1 MDAIPE
7 LTDTDGVPVAASGGQ
22 ATPRKDDPM
31 SRRTQP
37 AGFTLVELLVV
48 IAIIGVL
55 IALLLPAVQSA
66 RESSRRTSCVNNQ
79 RQMGLAMMRFDENN
93 KFLPGWKNR
102 LAFATGTNTP
112 SWPVMLLP
120 LLERND
126 IYRTWNAPGTPAYS
140 AVSIFVCPSASNDT
154 PDAPVLSYAGNCGS
168 AANARQA
175 DGVLVDN
182 TAAPQVRAQ
191 LDTIS
196 DGDGTSTTVL
206 LSEKAITG
214 RSANGFIQGNWNV
227 RIPIAIT
234 TAFEFT
240 NGGPNA
246 TYIEG
251 PVPGFGIA
259 VAPPVDGKVINSGNI
274 GGDAQLDSINS
285 TPGLVSMPSSNHSNG
300 VVVTFCDG
308 HTGFLSDALAP
319 QVYAQLLSSNSME
332 AAAYNAPNPYVTWA
346 TLPNGTIPPLK
357 ESDY

>member
-1 MDAIPE
+1 
-7 LTDTDGVPVAASGGQ
+7 
-22 ATPRKDDPM
+22 M

-102 LAFATGTNTP
+102 LVFTNAGVTGTNTP

-126 IYRTWNAPGTPAYS
+126 IFRSWTASLSPAFS
-140 AVSIFVCPSASNDT
+140 AVPVFICPSAANDE
-154 PDAPVLSYAGNCGS
+154 PAAPLLSYAGNCGS
-168 AANARQA
+168 GANTRQA

-182 TAAPQVRAQ
+182 TAMPQVRAQ

-196 DGDGTSTTVL
+196 DGDGTTTTVL
-206 LSEKAITG
+206 FSEKSNSGVLTSG
-214 RSANGFIQGNWNV
+214 TFLRSYYWDIVSVGSIGTFI
-227 RIPIAIT
+227 
-234 TAFEFT
+234 FT
-240 NGGPNA
+240 NEENPRESYVR
-246 TYIEG
+246 TSPPPLPRQSLPM
-251 PVPGFGIA
+251 PVPGFGITVNTPA
-259 VAPPVDGKVINSGNI
+259 STDNKAINSGNLGNGNVDPGRI
-274 GGDAQLDSINS
+274 G
-285 TPGLVSMPSSNHSNG
+285 MPSSRHSNG

-319 QVYAQLLSSNSME
+319 QVYAQLLSSNHAE
-332 AAAYNAPNPYVTWA
+332 AIATSPPYVAWA
-346 TLPNGTIPPLK
+346 SGYPILQ
-357 ESDY
+357 ESDF